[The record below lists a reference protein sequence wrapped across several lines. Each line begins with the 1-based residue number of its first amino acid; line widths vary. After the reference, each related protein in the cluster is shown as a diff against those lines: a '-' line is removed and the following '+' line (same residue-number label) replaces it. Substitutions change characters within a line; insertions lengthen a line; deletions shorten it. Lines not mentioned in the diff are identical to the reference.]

1 MWVLVHDF
9 VGLACKA
16 GDKLHEVELAF
27 HEIGLCDNLVFQWL
41 HRRDNRVE
49 VVVVVVARRC
59 ACRMNTHLVFTV
71 IVFIELFMLYLHNPP
86 DIFQVVFEFLIH
98 EFCEIL
104 SRHLIFRVKLRLH
117 FIQERFLDCVGAFLR
132 GDMRDSF
139 AAARAAFSAELGCLR
154 HQILRSIHRKWKTIP
169 VYITEIIPVAAR
181 DDCGDARI
189 THPFA
194 TFAFIIQEFGFGFAY
209 FFGLLSGFIRFDIF
223 LYFNDRVVAVIYCA
237 HSRPDHDC
245 LRLLLRFI
253 EHHFLILDE
262 FIHQKHLEFGFA
274 HLFLLFAVGFDKR
287 IIGRVVFL
295 IEINR
300 NVAVI
305 VFFDCVF
312 VGVVLREN
320 EAESLRASARAACGF
335 SSSRARGSG
344 TASARSRGSGTATD
358 HRTRRPQFIALF
370 A

>member
-1 MWVLVHDF
+1 MRVLVHDF

-16 GDKLHEVELAF
+16 GDKQHEVELAF
-27 HEIGLCDNLVFQWL
+27 HEIGLRDNLVFQWL

-49 VVVVVVARRC
+49 VVVVVVARR
-59 ACRMNTHLVFTV
+59 ARRMNTHLVFTV
-71 IVFIELFMLYLHNPP
+71 IVFIELFMLYLHNPR
-86 DIFQVVFEFLIH
+86 DILQVVFEFLIH
-98 EFCEIL
+98 ELREIL

-132 GDMRDSF
+132 GDMGDSF
-139 AAARAAFSAELGCLR
+139 AAAARAAFFAYLGCLR
-154 HQILRSIHRKWKTIP
+154 HQILRRIHRKWKTIP

-194 TFAFIIQEFGFGFAY
+194 TFAFIIQEFGFGFTY

-274 HLFLLFAVGFDKR
+274 HLFLLVAVGFDKR

-320 EAESLRASARAACGF
+320 EAESLRASARAACAACLSRRA
-335 SSSRARGSG
+335 SSSRR
-344 TASARSRGSGTATD
+344 RLRRATD